1 MTNELAVPAWLAV
14 VTLGGLLA
22 LVVVVASLVRSV
34 RRARSHTDA
43 LLAAAAHDAEALRE
57 QLSGFEDELRAQQA
71 AGAGAGRGR
80 APVAVVDD
88 REYVITD
95 LGTEQGPRVP
105 ARVVPAPMFAD
116 IVLRESVIKTAA
128 LAAGL
133 RRALSP
139 EVRNRIRFEMK
150 REVKR
155 SRKERRLLLKQAR
168 RDLEARQRAS
178 VEVPS

>member
-1 MTNELAVPAWLAV
+1 MTSDLAVPVWLAV
-14 VTLGGLLA
+14 VI
-22 LVVVVASLVRSV
+22 VVALAGLAAAAWRLSAAAKQ
-34 RRARSHTDA
+34 ARSHTEA
-43 LLAAAAHDAEALRE
+43 LLAAAAQDAEALRQ
-57 QLSGFEDELRAQQA
+57 QLASIEEELRTKQEVAV
-71 AGAGAGRGR
+71 RKER
-80 APVAVVDD
+80 TPVAVVDD

-95 LGTEQGPRVP
+95 LGQDRGPRVP

-116 IVLRESVIKTAA
+116 ILLRESVIKTAA

-155 SRKERRLLLKQAR
+155 SRKERKLMLKAAR
-168 RDLEARQRAS
+168 RDWEARDRSAI
-178 VEVPS
+178 EVSS